1 MQAVGC
7 TSSSLILSKGV
18 PQGSVL
24 GPLLF
29 ILYITDIDQN
39 VSNVKSSNFKI
50 DDTVLNSSASTLE
63 GALSQSSLLKV

>member
-24 GPLLF
+24 GPL